1 MTTNTSEPDNID
13 LQENVK
19 QNTLIIPKASNT
31 LTITFPNQ
39 DLISLQNDLLSKIS
53 SVESLLVQKI
63 KEIESST
70 SQTFSVL
77 SSNLSELNVKI
88 NSLTQTNAEQ
98 KNKIVK
104 IDDFISLKRK
114 AEEQLITHEIRINNT
129 MKDLANAQ
137 FKYDK
142 LFTANL
148 TVPGYVGECSQFKTI
163 AEYIDYNIKLVDN
176 LVTSRDKMQNE
187 FKQNKQYTEMLIKDN
202 VKLIENNVKRC
213 NEYTDKKT
221 NEIVLKISDNKND
234 TNEKFMNVR
243 VENAKI
249 IKDINTNFNEFKN
262 EWNQLLKIKEEIY
275 NKLTDHLYIYKTDFN
290 LFQKRFNDIHK
301 EFTQIKGKYDEV
313 TKFIKENR
321 FRRTFGT
328 VQMKNKESEFLLKKI
343 KENNDNNN
351 THKRSL
357 SINFN
362 KSNDNINNVNTKEKE
377 NDNQN
382 RITKPKEDEHDKLI
396 TKQSQNINEIQKNTN
411 TPRINNNNNTN
422 NKINLKQISQPSQTK
437 QKIMND
443 NLIYQNKLT
452 NMSLD
457 DLSKKTSHGQIMY
470 RNQIQK
476 TNPLFMPLKTHSTFK
491 RMKIDPIAKLVE
503 FDFDNC
509 SKFEKRKESFFA
521 YKSPQHFYQEGKEY
535 LDNWDSNSKT
545 MRTINTSRNKYK
557 RGNMGLRKDIINC
570 LSAKNK
576 YVKVNKKN

>member
-1 MTTNTSEPDNID
+1 MITNTSEAKNID

-19 QNTLIIPKASNT
+19 QNTLVIPKASNT

-77 SSNLSELNVKI
+77 SSNLSELNIKI
-88 NSLTQTNAEQ
+88 NSLTQNNAEQ

-104 IDDFISLKRK
+104 IDDFISFKRK
-114 AEEQLITHEIRINNT
+114 AEDQLITHEIRINNT

-176 LVTSRDKMQNE
+176 LVTSKDKMQSE

-221 NEIVLKISDNKND
+221 NEIILKISDNKND

-262 EWNQLLKIKEEIY
+262 E
-275 NKLTDHLYIYKTDFN
+275 
-290 LFQKRFNDIHK
+290 
-301 EFTQIKGKYDEV
+301 
-313 TKFIKENR
+313 
-321 FRRTFGT
+321 
-328 VQMKNKESEFLLKKI
+328 
-343 KENNDNNN
+343 
-351 THKRSL
+351 
-357 SINFN
+357 
-362 KSNDNINNVNTKEKE
+362 
-377 NDNQN
+377 
-382 RITKPKEDEHDKLI
+382 
-396 TKQSQNINEIQKNTN
+396 
-411 TPRINNNNNTN
+411 
-422 NKINLKQISQPSQTK
+422 
-437 QKIMND
+437 
-443 NLIYQNKLT
+443 
-452 NMSLD
+452 
-457 DLSKKTSHGQIMY
+457 
-470 RNQIQK
+470 
-476 TNPLFMPLKTHSTFK
+476 
-491 RMKIDPIAKLVE
+491 
-503 FDFDNC
+503 
-509 SKFEKRKESFFA
+509 
-521 YKSPQHFYQEGKEY
+521 
-535 LDNWDSNSKT
+535 
-545 MRTINTSRNKYK
+545 
-557 RGNMGLRKDIINC
+557 
-570 LSAKNK
+570 
-576 YVKVNKKN
+576 